1 MLNGYEGFCMSK
13 PPVAAI
19 VLAAGKGTRMKSGMH
34 KVLHKI
40 AGQSMIAHLLD
51 SVTSFSP
58 ERIVL
63 VVGAQREQLQAA
75 VPDVSFAVQDPQYG
89 TGHAVQCA
97 EAELNGF
104 KGDILILYGDVP
116 LLRAQS
122 LEKMIAALHSPVEG
136 VEPVACVMTFTPIDA
151 GAYGR
156 VETDHRGVITKM
168 VEFKDAND
176 KERALETCNS
186 GIMAVRSEHLFR
198 LLAKVTNDNAQSEYY
213 LPDIIKIA
221 ASEDLISV
229 TVHTLESEVA
239 GVNSRADL
247 ANVENQWQQQRRAE
261 AMAAGVT
268 LVDPSSVWFSFDTQ
282 LGQDVIIEPNV
293 FFGPSVVVAD
303 GVMIRGFSHLE
314 GCTIGKG
321 AEIGPFARLRP
332 GTQLGEK
339 TKIGNFVEIKKSVL
353 SAGAKVNHLSY
364 IGDATIGEK
373 ANIGAGTITC
383 NYDGFFK
390 YKTEIGAGAFIG
402 SNSSLVA
409 PVSIGAGAIIGAGSV
424 VTKPAG
430 SDALVVTRA
439 DQREIPGWAGNFRIR
454 QNAKKTQK

>member
-1 MLNGYEGFCMSK
+1 MSK

-19 VLAAGKGTRMKSGMH
+19 VLAAGKGTRMKSGLH

-40 AGQSMIAHLLD
+40 AGQAMIAHLLN
-51 SVTSFSP
+51 SVRIFSP
-58 ERIVL
+58 ERVVL

-75 VPDVSFAVQDPQYG
+75 VSEVAFAVQDPQYG

-97 EAELNGF
+97 EAELVGF

-116 LLRAQS
+116 LLRAHS
-122 LEKMIAALHSPVEG
+122 LERMIAALHAPVGG
-136 VEPVACVMTFTPIDA
+136 VEPVACVMTFTPADA

-156 VETDHRGVITKM
+156 VQTDHRGVITKM
-168 VEFKDAND
+168 VEFKDASD
-176 KERALETCNS
+176 KERAIKTCNS

-221 ASEDLISV
+221 ASEGLISV
-229 TVHTLESEVA
+229 TVHTSESEVA

-247 ANVENQWQQQRRAE
+247 ASVENQWQQQRRAD
-261 AMAAGVT
+261 AMATGVT
-268 LVDPSSVWFSFDTQ
+268 LIDPDSVWFSFDTQ
-282 LGQDVIIEPNV
+282 LGQDITIEPNV
-293 FFGPSVVVAD
+293 FFGPGVVVAD

-332 GTQLGEK
+332 GTELGEN

-364 IGDATIGEK
+364 IGDAIIGEK

-390 YKTEIGAGAFIG
+390 YQTVIGAGAFIG

-424 VTKPAG
+424 ITKPAG
-430 SDALVVTRA
+430 HDALVVTRA
-439 DQREIPGWAGNFRIR
+439 DQKEIPGWAGNFRTR